1 MRLAPAIGISRPPNI
16 ILRKLAPIAAQI
28 IPTFT
33 IESDIRLLEITRLP
47 EVQKSLQEDTLMHR
61 KVSFGT
67 GNVVLEMCAE
77 LEGKDECEIKIPT
90 LFIHGTADKITE

>member
-1 MRLAPAIGISRPPNI
+1 M
-16 ILRKLAPIAAQI
+16 APIAAKI

-33 IESDIRLLEITRLP
+33 IEGDIRLQDVSRLP
-47 EVQKSLQEDTLMHR
+47 NVREALESDSMMHR

-67 GNVVLEMCAE
+67 GKIILEMCAE
-77 LEGKDECEIKIPT
+77 LEKNIEPIISIPT